1 MKHIIEEPKESIWSI
16 FKDTNDWN
24 EKAIIGAISFIIMVI
39 VVAID
44 VFTGFFGK
52 ELVINDYVFNSFVIT
67 TLGCFGISGVEN
79 VMGKKNKK
87 EELEEKPFPDEYE
100 G

>member
-1 MKHIIEEPKESIWSI
+1 MKHIIEEPKDSIWTI

-24 EKAIIGAISFIIMVI
+24 EKAIIGAISFFIMVVVVI
-39 VVAID
+39 VD
-44 VFTGFFGK
+44 VVTGFVGK
-52 ELVINDYVFNSFVIT
+52 ELLINDYVFNSFVIT

-79 VMGKKNKK
+79 IMGKKSKK
-87 EELEEKPFPDEYE
+87 QEIEEHYFPEDYE

>member
-1 MKHIIEEPKESIWSI
+1 MKHIIEDPKDSFWTI

-24 EKAIIGAISFIIMVI
+24 EKAIVGAISFVIMVV

-44 VFTGFFGK
+44 LFTGFFGK
-52 ELVINDYVFNSFVIT
+52 ELVLNDYVFNSFVIT

-79 VMGKKNKK
+79 IMGKKTKK
-87 EELEEKPFPDEYE
+87 QEPEEHHFPEDYE

>member
-1 MKHIIEEPKESIWSI
+1 MKHIIEEPKDSIWTI

-24 EKAIIGAISFIIMVI
+24 EKAIIGAVSFVIMVVVVI
-39 VVAID
+39 VD
-44 VFTGFFGK
+44 VVTGFVGK

-79 VMGKKNKK
+79 IMGKKTKK
-87 EELEEKPFPDEYE
+87 EEPLEEPFPEDYE

>member
-1 MKHIIEEPKESIWSI
+1 MKHIIEEPKDSIWTI

-24 EKAIIGAISFIIMVI
+24 EKAIIGAVSFVIMVVVVI
-39 VVAID
+39 VD
-44 VFTGFFGK
+44 VVTGFVGK

-79 VMGKKNKK
+79 IMGKKTKK
-87 EELEEKPFPDEYE
+87 EEPVEQPLPEEYE

>member
-1 MKHIIEEPKESIWSI
+1 MKHIIEQPKDSIWTI

-24 EKAIIGAISFIIMVI
+24 EKAIIGAISFFIMVAVVI
-39 VVAID
+39 VD
-44 VFTGFFGK
+44 VVTGFVGK
-52 ELVINDYVFNSFVIT
+52 ELLINDYVFNSFVIT

-79 VMGKKNKK
+79 IMGKKTKK
-87 EELEEKPFPDEYE
+87 EEPLEEPFPEDYE